1 MEKNIDQA
9 ILDAASSVAC
19 EVGDLSKEELLKIRE
34 QLVGNSKKSDDSF
47 IYGLY
52 KELVKEDGDSHG
64 KRKSF

>member
-9 ILDAASSVAC
+9 ILDAASNVAC

-34 QLVGNSKKSDDSF
+34 QLTGTSKKSDDSF

-52 KELVKEDGDSHG
+52 KELVKEEGVLRE
-64 KRKSF
+64 KRK